1 MSKTNENE
9 NENEVSEVSL
19 LADQVEAAITLGSG
33 FRGQQ
38 EALLDLVE
46 QRLAE
51 LRSDP
56 GAQRDTIAGLF
67 GLRVQL
73 RSALGMM
80 LHAPSTRRVTHH

>member
-1 MSKTNENE
+1 MSKSTEN
-9 NENEVSEVSL
+9 EVSL

-33 FRGQQ
+33 FRTQQ
-38 EALLDLVE
+38 EALLDQVE

-56 GAQRDTIAGLF
+56 GAQRDHIAGLF

-73 RSALGMM
+73 RSALGLM
-80 LHAPSTRRVTHH
+80 LHAPSAKRVTRH